1 MALVFL
7 DRKVAR
13 LEDILEHVDTQSAE
27 LYCDAVARRPG
38 LLRQPVYFQP
48 NL

>member
-1 MALVFL
+1 MAAIFL
-7 DRKVAR
+7 DRKGER

-27 LYCDAVARRPG
+27 RYCDTVARRPG
-38 LLRQPVYFQP
+38 LLRQPVYFEP